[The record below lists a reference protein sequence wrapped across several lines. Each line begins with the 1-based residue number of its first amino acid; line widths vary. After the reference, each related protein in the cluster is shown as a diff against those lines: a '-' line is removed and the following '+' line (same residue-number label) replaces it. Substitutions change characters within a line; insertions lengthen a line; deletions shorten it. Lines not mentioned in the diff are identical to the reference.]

1 MKTFN
6 DLKIGD
12 KIYIVDFDPVE
23 EIKSAC
29 TAEVISITK
38 VSDYMNITFR
48 HHTKK
53 IGDFTVFEGATSS
66 DWYGNT
72 MFFASKETAIARI
85 KCWVEEAKE
94 NLYATNKL
102 LVKVKEL
109 K

>member
-29 TAEVISITK
+29 TAEVISLKK

-53 IGDFTVFEGATSS
+53 IDDFTVFEGATSS

-72 MFFASKETAIARI
+72 MFFASKEEAIEEI
-85 KCWVEEAKE
+85 KS
-94 NLYATNKL
+94 
-102 LVKVKEL
+102 
-109 K
+109 